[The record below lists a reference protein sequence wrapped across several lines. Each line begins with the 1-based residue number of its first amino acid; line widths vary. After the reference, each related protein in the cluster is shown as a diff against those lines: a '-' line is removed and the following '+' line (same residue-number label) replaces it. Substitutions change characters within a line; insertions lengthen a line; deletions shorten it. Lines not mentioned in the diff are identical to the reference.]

1 LTPLP
6 EGLRNIRPLYNSA
19 IECQYLHYL
28 MEDNKKKIAA
38 MSAVLN
44 YLQTEEEAALYG
56 FPADRITSPAPYGF
70 WSFSGR
76 QSQMMLRS
84 MAQMRLF
91 PAWKG

>member
-1 LTPLP
+1 
-6 EGLRNIRPLYNSA
+6 
-19 IECQYLHYL
+19 
-28 MEDNKKKIAA
+28 

-44 YLQTEEEAALYG
+44 YLQTEEETALYG
-56 FPADRITSPAPYGF
+56 FSADRMTSPAPEGF

-91 PAWKG
+91 PGWKG

>member
-1 LTPLP
+1 LAETLAKT
-6 EGLRNIRPLYNSA
+6 EHIVRAGE
-19 IECQYLHYL
+19 ECSTHFA

-38 MSAVLN
+38 MTAVLY
-44 YLQTEEEAALYG
+44 YLQSEDEAAHYG
-56 FPADRITSPAPYGF
+56 IVAQKPLTSAPEGF

-91 PAWKG
+91 PAWRG

>member
-1 LTPLP
+1 
-6 EGLRNIRPLYNSA
+6 
-19 IECQYLHYL
+19 

-38 MSAVLN
+38 MAAVLY
-44 YLQTEEEAALYG
+44 YLQAEEETEQHG
-56 FPADRITSPAPYGF
+56 ITDRPVLPAPDGF

-91 PAWKG
+91 PGWKG

>member
-1 LTPLP
+1 M
-6 EGLRNIRPLYNSA
+6 N
-19 IECQYLHYL
+19 
-28 MEDNKKKIAA
+28 DNNKKIAA
-38 MSAVLN
+38 MTAVLC
-44 YLQTEEEAALYG
+44 YLQAEVEAGLFDMA
-56 FPADRITSPAPYGF
+56 PDRPAPSAPQEF

>member
-1 LTPLP
+1 
-6 EGLRNIRPLYNSA
+6 
-19 IECQYLHYL
+19 

-38 MSAVLN
+38 MAAVLY
-44 YLQTEEEAALYG
+44 YLQAEEETAQYG
-56 FPADRITSPAPYGF
+56 ITDRPISPAFEGF

-91 PAWKG
+91 PGWKG

>member
-1 LTPLP
+1 
-6 EGLRNIRPLYNSA
+6 
-19 IECQYLHYL
+19 

-38 MSAVLN
+38 MTGVLYYLEAEERKAQYEMAAVR
-44 YLQTEEEAALYG
+44 QT
-56 FPADRITSPAPYGF
+56 FPEPEGF

-91 PAWKG
+91 PGWKG

>member
-1 LTPLP
+1 
-6 EGLRNIRPLYNSA
+6 
-19 IECQYLHYL
+19 

-38 MSAVLN
+38 MSAVLY
-44 YLQTEEEAALYG
+44 YLQAEEESVQAGLA
-56 FPADRITSPAPYGF
+56 PSRPAPPAAEGF

-91 PAWKG
+91 PGWRG